1 MGVDAKDNREHLHLK
16 EKSKMIKYY
25 LFISILLTLSVL
37 LSACSEKTPDF
48 YPLGISVEEIKA
60 VYEPMGYKFSNAVDI
75 YGQPQET
82 GTSPSQRTLIQ
93 LVGPPENLVSVR
105 ITSKVSTGLS
115 KTELNTIRGDMERMF
130 TLVLPE
136 WKDGKDWFKEKTLEV
151 KNNGSRTTTQ
161 NGVGVKLR
169 VVERNFT
176 FGVSFGAWEGTAD
189 ITDDGWITNE

>member
-1 MGVDAKDNREHLHLK
+1 MKKFALALATV
-16 EKSKMIKYY
+16 
-25 LFISILLTLSVL
+25 LTLNAF
-37 LSACSEKTPDF
+37 LSACSEKKPDF
-48 YPLGISVEEIKA
+48 YPLGIALDEVKA
-60 VYEPMGYKFSNAVDI
+60 AYEPLGYKFTDGVDI
-75 YGQPQET
+75 HGQPQVT
-82 GTSPSQRTLIQ
+82 GTSPSQRTLVQ

-169 VVERNFT
+169 VVEHNFT

-189 ITDDGWITNE
+189 ITDDGWITTE